1 MQGINGK
8 KKKLNFLVHLTC
20 WFVFPEAE
28 NKTQSSIPKP
38 HMDMLREDLVYGGG
52 KKKSLML
59 LLKCLFSEGI
69 AQHL

>member
-8 KKKLNFLVHLTC
+8 KTLNVLVHLTC

-52 KKKSLML
+52 KKSLML

-69 AQHL
+69 TQRL